1 MGKYYVYVIKSL
13 VNERHYVG
21 FTKDISN
28 RLRRHN
34 KRKVKATKAYVPY
47 EIVYV
52 EECDDRT
59 KARKRELF
67 LKTGQGRDYIK
78 NVIDCEKRTGVRV
91 V

>member
-1 MGKYYVYVIKSL
+1 MEKHYVYVIKSL
-13 VNERHYVG
+13 VNKRHYVG

-34 KRKVKATKAYVPY
+34 ERKVKATKAYVPY

-59 KARKRELF
+59 KARKREVF
-67 LKTGQGRDYIK
+67 LKSGQGRDFIK
-78 NVIDCEKRTGVRV
+78 NVTEHEKMTGVRV